1 MSASDSSQ
9 KTIARRPKGYA
20 LGIILTLSS
29 SILWGSAY
37 PIIQLSLRYYDSF
50 TISVYRALLATMV
63 LLLYVVLTKKE
74 IRPRREDLPY
84 LLLASVIGA
93 SGFWTL
99 LNSAVL
105 YLESDT
111 TSFLTAL
118 YPLIAIVLATIVLHE
133 KMKVFSAIGVLM
145 GIAGTFVIVALGE
158 KASFAGSSPY
168 LGSLIALVSAFSWAG
183 YIVTTRYLVGRT
195 RKSGTQAGPEYV
207 TFNTILFAVPVT
219 ILLML
224 ITSGGR
230 DFANSSPAGISYMLY
245 LGVAASGIAFLVFNK
260 GMKIIGVIGAS
271 INQLLFPAVSV
282 ILSFAI
288 LGETVNGFDIVG
300 MAMIVAGIVSAQILS
315 R

>member
-1 MSASDSSQ
+1 M
-9 KTIARRPKGYA
+9 
-20 LGIILTLSS
+20 
-29 SILWGSAY
+29 W
-37 PIIQLSLRYYDSF
+37 SLR
-50 TISVYRALLATMV
+50 
-63 LLLYVVLTKKE
+63 K
-74 IRPRREDLPY
+74 RRSERERKILPY

-133 KMKVFSAIGVLM
+133 KMKIFSAVGILL

-158 KASFAGSSPY
+158 RASFAGSSPY
-168 LGSLIALVSAFSWAG
+168 LGSLIAVVSAFSWAG
-183 YIVTTRYLVGRT
+183 YIVTTRYLVGRK
-195 RKSGTQAGPEYV
+195 RKSGSLASPEYV
-207 TFNTILFAVPVT
+207 TFNTFLFAVPLT

-230 DFANSSPAGISYMLY
+230 DFANSSPTGISYMLY
-245 LGVAASGIAFLVFNK
+245 LGITASGIAFLVFNK
-260 GMKIIGVIGAS
+260 GMKLIGIIGAS

-282 ILSFAI
+282 VLSYAI
-288 LGETVNGFDIVG
+288 LGEIVNGFDLVG